1 MKLLFCHKCEDVFR
15 LVIGKMRS
23 CECGAIKGRY
33 INNSEAEVS
42 KDAVSIAI
50 GNGSFQTAMW
60 RMLTEKGT
68 YTREQW
74 QAKGGI
80 IAWVRPNDG
89 PGNPHT
95 TIIKE

>member
-1 MKLLFCHKCEDVFR
+1 MV
-15 LVIGKMRS
+15 VGKMRS

-50 GNGSFQTAMW
+50 GNGSFQNAMW
-60 RMLTEKGT
+60 RLARDTANKLTH
-68 YTREQW
+68 TREQW
-74 QAKGGI
+74 QLAGSI

-95 TIIKE
+95 TILKE